1 MPNFSIIIFLLFV
14 VFIFFILKAQNSR
27 NVINELNKIQNS
39 GLRLIRNIN
48 DVKCVTFLSGAKNKN
63 YSFQIV
69 RLKGEVNDTILV
81 KPCENCK
88 VEKLSGQISVKFKNE
103 FHTGISRFSF
113 DPYKA
118 TSGKLKIVHKI
129 R

>member
-1 MPNFSIIIFLLFV
+1 MDFKKGLTATIIVLLIGLGIAIV
-14 VFIFFILKAQNSR
+14 VGSNQGRDVFFINDFDAIVTNS
-27 NVINELNKIQNS
+27 IPAK
-39 GLRLIRNIN
+39 
-48 DVKCVTFLSGAKNKN
+48 KNKE

-81 KPCENCK
+81 KPCETCK
-88 VEKLSGQISVKFKNE
+88 VEKLSGQISIKFKNE
-103 FHTGISRFSF
+103 FHTGTSRFSF
-113 DPYKA
+113 EPYKA